1 MVEPIF
7 THARAATELR
17 EPTVTMSKLHVVSGE
32 DAIEAADRNNHLNA
46 ILARGD
52 IRDQAVERRDR
63 RADRRPRAAVDN
75 QALTDRTWAGR
86 DRDSAAADRADLVVL
101 LQANQGMVLVIDKA
115 QGILMARRGCSPQEA
130 FSLLSTA
137 AQQNELTV
145 GELAE
150 CVVTELDLR

>member
-1 MVEPIF
+1 MVEPIL
-7 THARAATELR
+7 TQTRAETEPR
-17 EPTVTMSKLHVVSGE
+17 EPTVTTSKLHLVSGE
-32 DAIEAADRNNHLNA
+32 DAIEAADRDDHLDA

-52 IRDQAVERRDR
+52 IRDQAAERRDR
-63 RADRRPRAAVDN
+63 RADRRPCAAGDN

-86 DRDSAAADRADLVVL
+86 DRDSAAADRADLVGL

-115 QGILMARRGCSPQEA
+115 QGILMARRGCTPQEA

-137 AQQNELTV
+137 AKHNELTV

-150 CVVTELDLR
+150 CLVTELDLR